1 MTQERTGETQVGG
14 TQMRDS
20 RLAFKC
26 IELEAPLRYP
36 SGNVKQAI
44 GTKWICVAQIQI
56 AKCVHTGGTWSHWL
70 G

>member
-1 MTQERTGETQVGG
+1 MRQERIGETQVGG
-14 TQMRDS
+14 TQVRDG

-44 GTKWICVAQIQI
+44 GTKWICVAQ
-56 AKCVHTGGTWSHWL
+56 L
-70 G
+70 